1 MSRKLPVFAL
11 IVATLLTSSCWKT
24 KQQLYTNV
32 VNDSQITL
40 RSIEVDYPGGT
51 YGIPELKPGAS
62 QKKWGFVTP
71 PCRYAL
77 RFIDEQGKLHSS
89 KAIELGKEKCPT
101 GVLLKVDGSLNVTG
115 TTQE

>member
-1 MSRKLPVFAL
+1 MRRKLLFPVL
-11 IVATLLTSSCWKT
+11 LLCTILTSSCWKT
-24 KQQLYTNV
+24 KQQLYTSV
-32 VNDSQITL
+32 ANDSTTTL

-51 YGIPELKPGAS
+51 FGIPELKPGAS

-89 KAIELGKEKCPT
+89 KPIELGKEKCPN

-115 TTQE
+115 TAQE